1 LRRLWNSHADAT
13 ILLGAARMGGWS
25 ELPETYAENIIGLGR

>member
-1 LRRLWNSHADAT
+1 VDAT
-13 ILLGAARMGGWS
+13 TLLGAARMVGSS